1 VLLAETA
8 RLYEHKGQPDFA
20 AGARQMGLYA
30 AVSVAVDDPSDM
42 EANLLAR
49 ELLLQLDALSLHPP
63 VIALLEQLRPE
74 GSPAAP
80 LSGQSS
86 V

>member
-1 VLLAETA
+1 
-8 RLYEHKGQPDFA
+8 
-20 AGARQMGLYA
+20 MGLYA
-30 AVSVAVDDPSDM
+30 AVSVALDDSSDA

-49 ELLLQLDALSLHPP
+49 ELLLQLDPLTLHPP

-74 GSPAAP
+74 GSAAP
-80 LSGQSS
+80 PLPGPPS